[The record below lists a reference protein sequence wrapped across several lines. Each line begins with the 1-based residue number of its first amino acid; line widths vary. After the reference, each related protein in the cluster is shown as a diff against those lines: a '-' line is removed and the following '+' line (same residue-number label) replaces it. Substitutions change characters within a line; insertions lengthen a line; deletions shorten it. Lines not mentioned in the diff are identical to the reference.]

1 MTDNIDMNK
10 NIDPNNPSKEAKSLQ
25 YVFISRNLANWADE
39 LVEDEQLADIGNAKL
54 YALLVSYGLY
64 KYHKKVDIPDYPKD
78 LFSRGNHIPSDK
90 RAVNLTWSSISGE
103 NSELEKILKILMPE
117 MPLGQ
122 IQNYTQRLVEYCYR
136 ELTSNSDFNLV
147 NIFLDE
153 DEN

>member
-64 KYHKKVDIPDYPKD
+64 KYHKKVDI
-78 LFSRGNHIPSDK
+78 
-90 RAVNLTWSSISGE
+90 
-103 NSELEKILKILMPE
+103 
-117 MPLGQ
+117 
-122 IQNYTQRLVEYCYR
+122 
-136 ELTSNSDFNLV
+136 
-147 NIFLDE
+147 
-153 DEN
+153 